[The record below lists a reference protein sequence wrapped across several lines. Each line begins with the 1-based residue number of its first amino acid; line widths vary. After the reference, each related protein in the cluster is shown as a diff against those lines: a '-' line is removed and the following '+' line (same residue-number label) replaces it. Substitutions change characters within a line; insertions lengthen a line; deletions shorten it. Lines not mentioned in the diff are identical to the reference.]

1 MFVRRR
7 ARLRSR
13 RYMESYSSN
22 SSWVKKELKLK
33 AEIMWPE
40 KYLANKELNR
50 IINDFKHIE
59 RKQEIVSS
67 LELEND

>member
-1 MFVRRR
+1 
-7 ARLRSR
+7 
-13 RYMESYSSN
+13 
-22 SSWVKKELKLK
+22 
-33 AEIMWPE
+33 MWPE